1 MKNYIKEVLTKNMEI
16 VRVAGWV
23 FEKRDL
29 GGIIFILLRDST
41 GIIQVTWSRKRGDKE
56 IGRKMKKLK
65 INDVI
70 EVRGEVKKEEQAPN
84 GVEIIPHTLRVL
96 NEAEHPLPLDPTGK
110 IDAGLETRLNLRPL
124 DLMNP
129 KRNAIFRIKSEVL
142 RLTREF
148 LRDRG
153 FLEVITP
160 KIIATA
166 TEGGAELFPVPYFE
180 VTAFL
185 AQSPQLYK
193 EELTI
198 PFERVFEIGTYF
210 RAEPFNTNR
219 HLNEFVSIDIEA
231 AFHTY
236 EDVMKVAEELIVH
249 VYKRLNEEMEE
260 ELKLLNL
267 DLRIPQTPFPRVKYD
282 EIMEKLRGIGVKIES
297 GEDIKMEHLE
307 SLKDERTEGY
317 YFIIDW
323 PSKVKTFYT
332 KDKEDREGYTNSF
345 DLMYRELEIGSG
357 GERIHKYNDLI
368 KKMRKM
374 GLSIDNFR
382 HHLVF
387 YKCGMPPHAGWGI
400 GLDRLMMSILGFK
413 NIRETVLYPRDRFRL
428 VP

>member
-16 VRVAGWV
+16 VRVAGWG

-124 DLMNP
+124 DLINP

-249 VYKRLNEEMEE
+249 VYKRLNEGMEE

>member
-1 MKNYIKEVLTKNMEI
+1 MEI

-124 DLMNP
+124 DLINP

-249 VYKRLNEEMEE
+249 VYKRLNEGMEE